1 MGAKALLVLVIAKYS
16 NFKIVVNV
24 WKLTCDFFS
33 SAEPLP
39 LMDLCRRT
47 IRQQVGKAN
56 IERGRVEEL
65 NVPKAIRDYL
75 QYKDRR

>member
-1 MGAKALLVLVIAKYS
+1 M
-16 NFKIVVNV
+16 
-24 WKLTCDFFS
+24 KLRLFIHS
-33 SAEPLP
+33 SISPIAEPLP

-75 QYKDRR
+75 QFKDRR